1 MTLKNRLFA
10 SAVDRRRAN
19 DSLYE
24 LVPQL
29 EIISGLKVRREIKG
43 SGTLTT
49 HIEYANYQQQN
60 KLVISN
66 LSSFG
71 VGLEGRDP
79 PSCRVSLA
87 T

>member
-10 SAVDRRRAN
+10 SAVDERSVD

-29 EIISGLKVRREIKG
+29 KVISGFKVRREMKK

-49 HIEYANYQQQN
+49 YIEYANYQKQN
-60 KLVISN
+60 ELVISD

-71 VGLEGRDP
+71 VGLKGRDQ
-79 PSCRVSLA
+79 PSSRVSLA